1 MQNPGITINNLTLT
15 YERRPAVH
23 HVSGQF
29 PSGSMTAIIGPN
41 GGGKSTFLKSLA
53 GLHPID
59 EGCISRCPAH
69 DLKSTAY
76 LPQTSQWD
84 RQFPISV
91 YDLAAQA
98 LIADRGFWRS
108 WGDQTQK
115 SRIQTALEQ
124 VNLWEQRHL
133 TINRLSLGQFQ
144 RALVARVILQN
155 AQLILL
161 DEPLTGLDE
170 ASIYDFFQLIHDW
183 NQKGKTI
190 IMVLHDRH
198 LILQH
203 FKNTMILSKEV
214 IAWGSSPSVLNLTK
228 ELPLRLNVPLSL
240 SDEECLR

>member
-29 PSGSMTAIIGPN
+29 PAGSMTAIIGPN
-41 GGGKSTFLKSLA
+41 GGGKSTFLKALA
-53 GLHPID
+53 GIHPID
-59 EGCISRCPAH
+59 EGSITRGH
-69 DLKSTAY
+69 DHELKNTAY
-76 LPQTSQWD
+76 LPQTSHWD

-91 YDLAAQA
+91 YELAAQA
-98 LIADRGFWRS
+98 LIADRGFWWRL
-108 WGDQTQK
+108 GQAQK
-115 SRIQTALEQ
+115 MRIQTALEQ

-133 TINRLSLGQFQ
+133 TIDHLSLGQFQ
-144 RALVARVILQN
+144 RALFARVIIQN

-170 ASIYDFFQLIHDW
+170 ASIHDFFHLIHNW

-190 IMVLHDRH
+190 VVVLHDRN

-203 FKNTMILSKEV
+203 FKNTLVLSKEV
-214 IAWGSSPSVLNLTK
+214 IAWGPSHSILTINP
-228 ELPLRLNVPLSL
+228 EQPLRLRVPLSL

>member
-1 MQNPGITINNLTLT
+1 MQNSGITINNLTLT

-41 GGGKSTFLKSLA
+41 GGGKSTFLKALA

-59 EGCISRCPAH
+59 EGSITRTPAH
-69 DLKSTAY
+69 ELKNTAY
-76 LPQTSQWD
+76 LPQTSHWD

-98 LIADRGFWRS
+98 LVADRGFWHS
-108 WGDQTQK
+108 WGGQTQK
-115 SRIQTALEQ
+115 SRIQAALEQ
-124 VNLWEQRHL
+124 VKLWEQRHL
-133 TINRLSLGQFQ
+133 TIDRLSLGQFQ
-144 RALVARVILQN
+144 RALFARVIIQN

-170 ASIYDFFQLIHDW
+170 ASIQDFFHLIHDW

-190 IMVLHDRH
+190 IMVLHDRR

-203 FKNTMILSKEV
+203 FKNTLILLKEV
-214 IAWGSSPSVLNLTK
+214 IAWGPSQSVLKLTQ